1 MAGVVF
7 NTIMEPVQNGSFM
20 FGDFDNNKDSE
31 QVVLAATAVPL
42 PAGTQLGK
50 ITTSGLYV
58 PVNPAANDG
67 SQNWAGTL
75 FARRGISTVTQR
87 ATAVVRRVGIVGTM
101 LTYLNTVTAPQ
112 RAAIEAQMAAAG
124 VIVRY

>member
-1 MAGVVF
+1 MAGIVF
-7 NTIMEPVQNGSFM
+7 TTTPEPVMNGSFM

-31 QVVLAATAVPL
+31 QIVLDPTTVNL

-50 ITTSGLYV
+50 ITATGRYV
-58 PVNPAANDG
+58 PVNPAATDG

-75 FARRGISTVTQR
+75 FARRTISTVTQR
-87 ATAVVRRVGIVGTM
+87 ATAVVRKAGIVGTM
-101 LTYLNTVTAPQ
+101 LTYINAVTAAQ
-112 RAAIEAQMAAAG
+112 RAAIEAQMAAAM